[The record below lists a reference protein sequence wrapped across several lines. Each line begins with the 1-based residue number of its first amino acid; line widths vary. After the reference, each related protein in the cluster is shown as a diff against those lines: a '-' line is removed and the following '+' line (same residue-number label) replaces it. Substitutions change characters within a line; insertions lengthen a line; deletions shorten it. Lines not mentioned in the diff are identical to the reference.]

1 MGGAYFSNAGV
12 FLVETVFDLYILAV
26 MLRFLFQLLR
36 ADFYNPVC
44 QFVVKVTTPV
54 LRPMRRWVPGFGGV
68 DLAAVLLMILLKVV
82 ETALSSWIQGYRP
95 GLPALVMLAV
105 VGLLHL
111 AVYVFLFAVFIR
123 VLLSWV
129 APDAYS
135 PVSTLLDTL
144 SEPLLRPARRLLP
157 PIAGLDLSPI
167 VVIILLQ
174 LILMLAIAPL
184 GDLAGSLL
192 QRVSAMDECLELW
205 LRVQPGRARDR
216 SSAATVTGS
225 RPAWWTGP
233 PAIRKQPPV

>member
-68 DLAAVLLMILLKVV
+68 DLAAILLMILLKVV
-82 ETALSSWIQGYRP
+82 EIALSSWIQGYRP

-123 VLLSWV
+123 VLVSWI

-192 QRVSAMDECLELW
+192 SAG
-205 LRVQPGRARDR
+205 VG
-216 SSAATVTGS
+216 G
-225 RPAWWTGP
+225 G
-233 PAIRKQPPV
+233 

>member
-54 LRPMRRWVPGFGGV
+54 LRPMRRWVPGVSGV
-68 DLAAVLLMILLKVV
+68 DLAAVLLMFLLKVV

-123 VLLSWV
+123 VLLSWI

-157 PIAGLDLSPI
+157 PVAGLDLSPI
-167 VVIILLQ
+167 VVIIVLQ

-192 QRVSAMDECLELW
+192 
-205 LRVQPGRARDR
+205 
-216 SSAATVTGS
+216 
-225 RPAWWTGP
+225 PAG
-233 PAIRKQPPV
+233 VGDG